1 LLPLRKGQADIKMY
15 CRKMNLSVDWIFLSQ
30 DCVHIVM
37 NVRFHIVAFL
47 DTAEERFLTVELCA
61 E

>member
-1 LLPLRKGQADIKMY
+1 
-15 CRKMNLSVDWIFLSQ
+15 MNLSVDWIFLSQ
-30 DCVHIVM
+30 DCVHIVV